1 MLRKEMNK
9 LACISMLFLGGISYS
24 LISACRDTGKA
35 TWNRLYISQIIPFED
50 LEQISVKNSGFL
62 QSETTETVARLSKR
76 ERIDE
81 ILCKLRT
88 SEFDSIKETEE
99 HFYGAKE
106 DPRDPDSPI
115 FVEFSKTMGVISVYW
130 FHL

>member
-1 MLRKEMNK
+1 MNK
-9 LACISMLFLGGISYS
+9 LACISMLFLGYLSYP
-24 LISACRDTGKA
+24 LISAYRDTGKA
-35 TWNRLYISQIIPFED
+35 TWSRLYISKIIPFEN

-62 QSETTETVARLSKR
+62 QSEKTRIVARLSKR
-76 ERIDE
+76 ESIDE
-81 ILCKLRT
+81 ILHKLRI
-88 SEFDSIKETEE
+88 SDFDTIKETEE

-115 FVEFSKTMGVISVYW
+115 FVELSKTMGVISVYW